1 MEPLKRW
8 DRSRRPTQ
16 PYPRYAL
23 EDAQGALPT
32 GWCNGCGKEIYA
44 WPVTE
49 LCKRCEQEGKEC
61 SQ

>member
-1 MEPLKRW
+1 MEFVKQWNYP
-8 DRSRRPTQ
+8 RRPVQ
-16 PYPRYAL
+16 RYPRYAL

-32 GWCNGCGKEIYA
+32 GWCCSCGKEVYA

-49 LCKRCEQEGKEC
+49 LCQRCEQEEKEC